1 MNDEFDRSSAVT
13 APGEVDVSDT
23 TPAQNKNDSR
33 TKRSGPTKLKDVS
46 DKKLIERLGGL
57 LGSEHRVLARLIEH
71 LIEVEE
77 RRLDRRR
84 AYTSMF
90 DFCVRRLG
98 LSEGE
103 AYRRITAARLVRRY
117 PHILEKIERR
127 QIHLSALV
135 LLREHLTDDNHEELV
150 ALACGRRTRELQ
162 ELLACRFPR
171 PAVPER
177 IRKLPSTGPAAP
189 SWGIPQAGESSLQPR
204 ADMRDVAADAGSAAT
219 ADAGSAAAADAGSA
233 AAADAGSA
241 ATADAGSAATA
252 VAPADVGGYEPA
264 RGATVPPRSLLEPL
278 SETRYKLQL
287 TIDAVVREKL
297 ERASRLMSHSNPT
310 GDLSAVISRALD
322 LLVADLERTKLAKTT
337 RPREQPAATKTKP
350 GYVTRHVRREVFA
363 RDGEQ
368 CTFVDEEQQRCPA
381 RSFLELDHIQPRALG
396 GTDDVANLRVRCR
409 LHNHLHA
416 EQVFGR
422 DHVAMKIHLSQR
434 KSLERTLARTS
445 ATREPRVADETSLS
459 GESTQSCDGETAAG
473 EHLPPRK

>member
-204 ADMRDVAADAGSAAT
+204 ADMRDVA
-219 ADAGSAAAADAGSA
+219 
-233 AAADAGSA
+233 
-241 ATADAGSAATA
+241 ADAGSAATA